1 MSQRY
6 LRRLD
11 KLQKSLD
18 DRALQI
24 RNGGANMDC
33 EAQAGRLSGEAF
45 AIRWAMTQIDPN
57 FYGPKQ
63 VLDQIAGAAE

>member
-45 AIRWAMTQIDPN
+45 DIRWAMTQIDPN

>member
-45 AIRWAMTQIDPN
+45 AIRWAMLQIDPN

-63 VLDQIAGAAE
+63 VLDQIAGVAE